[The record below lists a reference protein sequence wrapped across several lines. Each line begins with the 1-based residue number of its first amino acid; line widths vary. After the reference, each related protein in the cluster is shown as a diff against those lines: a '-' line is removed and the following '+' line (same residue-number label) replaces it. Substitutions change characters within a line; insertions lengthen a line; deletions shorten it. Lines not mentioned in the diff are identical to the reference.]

1 MSKVFIFIDG
11 SNFYH
16 KLKELTKDVDEPIS
30 LLDFDYTKFFSWL
43 IKPDEL
49 QEARYYIGALKR
61 KRNDPK
67 SEKVY
72 ADQQRL
78 VAKLQQH
85 KVIITFGQMIQHP
98 DKSIHEKGV
107 DVRLA
112 VEMIR
117 FARENKYDTTY
128 LLSSDTDL
136 VPAVE
141 EVKSFNKKVT
151 YIGIVKG
158 QSFGLTKA
166 SDDTRLLRFEDIE
179 PFLPKP
185 LPLKINYNEEDI
197 LDHHGVAAI
206 IKNQKGEILMQ
217 EHVKYGFW
225 TIPVGKVKDDQNVI
239 DGLKQEILEEC
250 NLQIKEC
257 EEIIVKD
264 YFYERNGNNV
274 KVISHLFEILK
285 YSGKMENLEPM
296 KHKQQVFLPIEQIKK
311 LPYLS
316 DLTLL
321 YLEQVGFKRQARL

>member
-16 KLKELTKDVDEPIS
+16 KLKELTKDVDEPVS
-30 LLDFDYTKFFSWL
+30 LLDFDYTEFFSWL
-43 IKPDEL
+43 IKPDDL

-61 KRNDPK
+61 KRNDIK

-85 KVIITFGQMIQHP
+85 KVVITFGQMIQHP

-117 FARENKYDTTY
+117 FARENKYDTAY

-179 PFLPKP
+179 PFFELAPVSPSDVVYDLGSGDGRLLFAALERGAGKAVGVELDP
-185 LPLKINYNEEDI
+185 ECVRAARETAKSRDIEDSAI
-197 LDHHGVAAI
+197 FMEADVMEVSLADASVVLCYLSAAAVAAL
-206 IKNQKGEILMQ
+206 KPKLESELKRGTRVVM
-217 EHVKYGFW
+217 KAF
-225 TIPVGKVKDDQNVI
+225 PVPGWKPVRW
-239 DGLKQEILEEC
+239 LEYAE
-250 NLQIKEC
+250 
-257 EEIIVKD
+257 
-264 YFYERNGNNV
+264 FY
-274 KVISHLFEILK
+274 
-285 YSGKMENLEPM
+285 
-296 KHKQQVFLPIEQIKK
+296 
-311 LPYLS
+311 
-316 DLTLL
+316 L
-321 YLEQVGFKRQARL
+321 YIMPPESTE